1 VAMRGRDHWRGYHD
15 ADSTRLNL
23 WSGQDRDGRKWNKN
37 MDGGKALPWDG
48 ASDMRIWL
56 VDLLVKAKVA
66 FAMEIIAR
74 SQVAVQPLTGQDV
87 RRAGLSPSTVTA
99 RPLTDGR
106 YAVAG
111 YWSLALKA
119 AWESGNVQA
128 EELSEADLQAL
139 TPEPDL

>member
-1 VAMRGRDHWRGYHD
+1 MAFPVSELVRIEEVRDLYGADLPTYGDLD
-15 ADSTRLNL
+15 APVVRTLL
-23 WSGQDRDGRKWNKN
+23 GHRDD
-37 MDGGKALPWDG
+37 MCPDGL
-48 ASDMRIWL
+48 
-56 VDLLVKAKVA
+56 
-66 FAMEIIAR
+66 
-74 SQVAVQPLTGQDV
+74 
-87 RRAGLSPSTVTA
+87 RAGLSPSTVTA